1 MSRFTH
7 LRVFAFAG
15 FLALVNVY
23 GCGGH
28 RIYYEPDY
36 TERFYVPKMIPV
48 KTEMLSEQVSYPCK
62 EVTLINDHTAADKV
76 SLAPCDQSFEQI
88 GAYTHKWFA
97 NLWLWTETSIDVAR
111 AEMIRRGVKVTDTAS
126 KVLKLSLNRACL
138 RWAFRDI
145 GCCIDLKV
153 ETGDGY
159 VAHFEIDNRSI
170 DIHDSCDGAITRAVA
185 TMFNDPVIRAYL
197 TCPAPSPPPPP
208 PPPAA
213 APPLKTVPLD
223 SDGDGVTDD
232 KDKCPGTPKGAK
244 VDEWGCW
251 ILPDIQFEFD
261 KHEIL
266 PKYRPILDEVAEVM
280 KLNPG
285 LRMILG
291 GHTCNM
297 GTEKYNVRLSENR
310 AEAVKRYLVGRGA
323 DPMNIL
329 SKWYYYSRPKASN
342 DTEEGRARNR
352 RTELEPVLPLQSR

>member
-15 FLALVNVY
+15 FFALLNMY
-23 GCGGH
+23 GCFGGH
-28 RIYYEPDY
+28 KIYYEPDY
-36 TERFYVPKMIPV
+36 TERFYVPKPIPV
-48 KTEMLSEQVSYPCK
+48 KSEMLSEPVSYPCK
-62 EVTLINDHTAADKV
+62 EVTLINNHTPSAEV
-76 SLAPCDQSFEQI
+76 SLSPCDQTFEQI
-88 GAYTHKWFA
+88 GAYTHKWRA
-97 NLWLWTETSIDVAR
+97 NLRLWTETSLGVSR
-111 AEMIRRGVKVTDTAS
+111 TELIRRGVKVTDNAP

-138 RWAFRDI
+138 RWAFRDV
-145 GCCIDLKV
+145 GCFVDLKV

-185 TMFNDPVIRAYL
+185 AMFNDTEIRAYL
-197 TCPAPSPPPPP
+197 TCPPPPS

-213 APPLKTVPLD
+213 APPVKSAPLD

-232 KDKCPGTPKGAK
+232 KDRCPGTPKGAK

-261 KHEIL
+261 QHDIL
-266 PKYRPILDEVAEVM
+266 PKYRPTLDHVAEVM
-280 KLNPG
+280 KMNPG

-291 GHTCNM
+291 GHTCTM
-297 GTEKYNVRLSENR
+297 GSEKYNVRLSEYR
-310 AEAVKRYLVGRGA
+310 AEAVKRYLVERGA

-342 DTEEGRARNR
+342 DTEEGRSLNR
-352 RTELEPVLPLQSR
+352 RTELQPVLPLQGK